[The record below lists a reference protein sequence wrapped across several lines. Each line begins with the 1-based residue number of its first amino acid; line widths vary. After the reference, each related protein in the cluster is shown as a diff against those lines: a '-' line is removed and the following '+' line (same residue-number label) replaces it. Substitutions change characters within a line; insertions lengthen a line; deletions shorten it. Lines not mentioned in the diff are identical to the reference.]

1 MGLDLTLQF
10 LLEPGLWRVLLG
22 HVPTGS
28 VLIPMAFLPGLQ
40 WEGPEDRA
48 APNTLLRELTT
59 WDDQPRPLWRLSSS
73 NLGFQVPVQGMSRL
87 LCCGLRR
94 IGRLLSLP

>member
-40 WEGPEDRA
+40 WEGPEDSA

-59 WDDQPRPLWRLSSS
+59 WDDQPDLSGASPRQI
-73 NLGFQVPVQGMSRL
+73 LASRF
-87 LCCGLRR
+87 LCRFLCRNV
-94 IGRLLSLP
+94 